1 MTQFN
6 RCFSLLAALS
16 FSLILAACG
25 GGSGDGSPAAPSAAT
40 QQLMLE
46 IGAPQFT
53 GNTASD
59 GFNWFNYRRQQMGL
73 PAVARSPQIDNAA
86 QGHSDYQAINNVI
99 THDQDP
105 LKQGF
110 TGREGCPVSYPAS
123 ESRMQRAGYVFT
135 TPYACGEVISATS
148 DASGFAAADALITA
162 IYHRFVI
169 FEPMFRDAGVG
180 AASVASGRTYFTTDF
195 GTTGGF
201 GAGLASGRVAVY
213 PYPNQQQLPTSFD
226 HGTEKPDPLPE
237 AQYNGVIVGY
247 PISVHAN
254 ITSTI
259 GVTTFT
265 VSQGGTA
272 LPARLLTYDT
282 DPGTASDPHPTPLTV
297 AAIIP
302 YAPLAPA
309 TAYDVR
315 FIGQVIGPDGSI
327 MPVDRAWSF
336 TTR

>member
-1 MTQFN
+1 MTKPH
-6 RCFSLLAALS
+6 RCLTLLAAAS

-25 GGSGDGSPAAPSAAT
+25 GGSGDGSPASAAQSAAS
-40 QQLMLE
+40 QQLARE
-46 IGAPQFT
+46 PGAPQFT

-59 GFNWFNYRRQQMGL
+59 GFNWFNFRRQQMGL
-73 PAVARSPQIDNAA
+73 AAVARSPAIDIAA
-86 QGHSDYQAINNVI
+86 QWHSDYQAVNNVI
-99 THDQDP
+99 THDEDP

-110 TGREGCPVSYPAS
+110 TGREGCPLSYPES

-135 TPYACGEVISATS
+135 IPYACGEVLSATS
-148 DASGFAAADALITA
+148 DTSGFAAADALITA

-169 FEPMFRDAGVG
+169 FEPKFRDAGVG
-180 AASVASGRTYFTTDF
+180 AARGSSGYTYFTTDF
-195 GTTGGF
+195 GTTKGLGS
-201 GAGLASGRVAVY
+201 GLASGTVAVY

-226 HGTEKPDPLPE
+226 HGTEEPDPLPE
-237 AQYNGVIVGY
+237 VQYSGVMVGY

-259 GVTTFT
+259 GVQTFT

-272 LPARLLTYDT
+272 LPARLLTKAT
-282 DPGTASDPHPTPLTV
+282 DPNNSSSST

-309 TAYDVR
+309 TTYDVR
-315 FIGQVIGPDGSI
+315 FIGDVQFMVDGL
-327 MPVDRAWSF
+327 PVDRQVDRAWSF